1 MDPKDRA
8 LIENDGYE
16 DKEEP
21 TGCDLGEMTLELAN
35 SMRSWTFQLEKMVD
49 LISYQ
54 KIFRNY
60 LGKDSYYNRFC
71 ERFPRSI

>member
-1 MDPKDRA
+1 MKNLDPKDRP

-35 SMRSWTFQLEKMVD
+35 SMRSWTFQLEKMVRSIPVSKN
-49 LISYQ
+49 LN
-54 KIFRNY
+54 KFVR
-60 LGKDSYYNRFC
+60 
-71 ERFPRSI
+71 ERFLQQLIL